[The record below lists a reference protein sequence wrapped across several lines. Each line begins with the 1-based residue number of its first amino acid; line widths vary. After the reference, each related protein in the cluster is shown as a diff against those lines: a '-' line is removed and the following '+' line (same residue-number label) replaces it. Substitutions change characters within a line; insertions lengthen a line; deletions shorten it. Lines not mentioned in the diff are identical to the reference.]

1 MIEQEVGVSNLDF
14 KRSQLEI
21 TICQEFE
28 EADSEALEEETE

>member
-1 MIEQEVGVSNLDF
+1 MTEQEVGASNLDF
-14 KRSQLEI
+14 ERNQLEI